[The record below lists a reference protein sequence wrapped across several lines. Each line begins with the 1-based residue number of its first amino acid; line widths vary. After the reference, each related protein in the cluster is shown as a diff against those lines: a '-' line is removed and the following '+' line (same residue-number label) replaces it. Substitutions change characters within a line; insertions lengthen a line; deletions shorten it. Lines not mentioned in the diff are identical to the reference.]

1 MTIDRVARLAGT
13 SMKLKSWQMDEL
25 YQHMKIELK
34 RIQALRASGVI
45 GRIEFTLPDW
55 YQQGITYQ
63 MGDL

>member
-13 SMKLKSWQMDEL
+13 SVKLKSWQMDEL

-45 GRIEFTLPDW
+45 GRIEFT
-55 YQQGITYQ
+55 
-63 MGDL
+63 